1 MRFSMRT
8 IRLPGEE
15 NKSLPLI
22 NADSTDLQ
30 KSNRRHRKPVFHR
43 NGRKGRNGSR
53 GVNRLR
59 VIGKSRTFERQRKE
73 IAVIARHRPSSEKQ
87 KSNPP
92 RRRGDAE
99 KFTTPVGKCN
109 AAER

>member
-59 VIGKSRTFERQRKE
+59 VIGKSRTFERQRNRGSRGKKSPSSHD
-73 IAVIARHRPSSEKQ
+73 IARHR
-87 KSNPP
+87 KSKNQIHHGGAET
-92 RRRGDAE
+92 RRNSRR
-99 KFTTPVGKCN
+99 P
-109 AAER
+109 